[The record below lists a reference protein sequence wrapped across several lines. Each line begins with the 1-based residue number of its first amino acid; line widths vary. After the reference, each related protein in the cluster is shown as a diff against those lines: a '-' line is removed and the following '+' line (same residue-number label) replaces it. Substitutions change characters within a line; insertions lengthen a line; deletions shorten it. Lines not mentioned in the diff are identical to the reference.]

1 MGYLKGTSIVFYYLA
16 AASKGDVFKA
26 PATWRAARTQSHFIH
41 ITGSYCVWWI
51 AVCLNRCVTC
61 ASGEK
66 VNSRV
71 PCGNLNIRRC
81 TWKHALFS
89 ATVSQNVLWSTRKP
103 REDST
108 LPCAPYPPDL
118 ILSAGCLA
126 PFDGLGSWD
135 TDTCSS
141 VLSRTNA
148 GKVKSIL
155 MNAPYQRIGHSYVRN
170 RPHLAGFWSRISM
183 Q

>member
-89 ATVSQNVLWSTRKP
+89 ATVSQNVLWSTRKLQE
-103 REDST
+103 R
-108 LPCAPYPPDL
+108 
-118 ILSAGCLA
+118 
-126 PFDGLGSWD
+126 FD
-135 TDTCSS
+135 SS
-141 VLSRTNA
+141 VS
-148 GKVKSIL
+148 
-155 MNAPYQRIGHSYVRN
+155 NAPGDRFSNVLYKNAPVWVQHFHHRAPSAWASTCNLMRIDWIVPYVL
-170 RPHLAGFWSRISM
+170 HLYY
-183 Q
+183 